1 MRKTRS
7 KVHHIEARNEVGEMV
22 FFEMPFAAM
31 YFNTGQVTDQQE
43 NGLRNRQEKMAT
55 QYCALAD
62 KPDSIFSDLD
72 GKERFVNKL
81 QRKGVW
87 V

>member
-7 KVHHIEARNEVGEMV
+7 KVHHIEARNEVGEIV
-22 FFEMPFAAM
+22 FFEMPYAAM

-62 KPDSIFSDLD
+62 KRDAMINCVSDKNKVANRLD
-72 GKERFVNKL
+72 K
-81 QRKGVW
+81 KGVW